1 MAIYTFQQLSAV
13 KNYTFQYNPVLQNYT
28 FQSRQ
33 PNISAKKSHF
43 IAILLGSLESV
54 SYLCH
59 KIKFYIQ
66 GIKGTVA

>member
-1 MAIYTFQQLSAV
+1 MAFYTFQQLLAV

-54 SYLCH
+54 SYLCREINYH
-59 KIKFYIQ
+59 TYKIS
-66 GIKGTVA
+66 GC